1 MAGGMQVSQMPI
13 SQLAGSASDLLRF
26 HTARAALVAYLA
38 TAAELRWRFR
48 RLHKSDR
55 RLQAADELMAAG
67 ICSFRM
73 CADACAFL
81 YAQRQPDR
89 SIPGFNSAG
98 DVFYG
103 RSLACATR
111 VADGEA
117 AALEPPAKRP
127 RKKEDRPAIRLLDRT
142 LLRDLAQHADDFMA
156 AVRALPHFQ
165 PAWEDGPTSS
175 AYFGRRLYVGRLRVC
190 EQRFHKQFARAAGL
204 LDETP
209 LCAQGR
215 CELLLLSRRNPAAVA
230 RHVDA
235 FVV

>member
-1 MAGGMQVSQMPI
+1 MAGGTQVSHMPI

-26 HTARAALVAYLA
+26 HTARAAFVAYLA
-38 TAAELRWRFR
+38 AAAELRWRFR

-111 VADGEA
+111 AADWEA

-127 RKKEDRPAIRLLDRT
+127 RKRKDRPTIRLLERT
-142 LLRDLAQHADDFMA
+142 LLRDLVKQMSS
-156 AVRALPHFQ
+156 
-165 PAWEDGPTSS
+165 TS
-175 AYFGRRLYVGRLRVC
+175 
-190 EQRFHKQFARAAGL
+190 
-204 LDETP
+204 
-209 LCAQGR
+209 
-215 CELLLLSRRNPAAVA
+215 
-230 RHVDA
+230 
-235 FVV
+235 

>member
-1 MAGGMQVSQMPI
+1 MSQMPI
-13 SQLAGSASDLLRF
+13 SQLVDGASELLRF

-48 RLHKSDR
+48 RQHKSDG

-67 ICSFRM
+67 IYSFRM

-81 YAQRQPDR
+81 HAQRQPDR

-111 VADGEA
+111 AADWEA

-127 RKKEDRPAIRLLDRT
+127 RKKKDRPAIRLLERT
-142 LLRDLAQHADDFMA
+142 LLRDLAKQMSST
-156 AVRALPHFQ
+156 Q
-165 PAWEDGPTSS
+165 PIWQS
-175 AYFGRRLYVGRLRVC
+175 
-190 EQRFHKQFARAAGL
+190 
-204 LDETP
+204 
-209 LCAQGR
+209 
-215 CELLLLSRRNPAAVA
+215 
-230 RHVDA
+230 
-235 FVV
+235 